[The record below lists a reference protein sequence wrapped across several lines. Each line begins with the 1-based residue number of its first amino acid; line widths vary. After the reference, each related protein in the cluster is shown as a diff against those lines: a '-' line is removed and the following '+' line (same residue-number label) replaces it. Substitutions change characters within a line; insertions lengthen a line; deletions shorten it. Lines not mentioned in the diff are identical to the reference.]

1 MTVIEETDPP
11 DQRLRIDELAAARA
25 ALLEGPSS
33 RASQAQ
39 RAKGKLTVR
48 ERLDLLFD
56 PGSFREVEGFRRH
69 RASGFGLEER
79 RPYSDGVVTGWGTV
93 DGRTVFAYAHDFRI
107 FGGSLGEAHAEKIHK
122 LMDLAESAGA
132 PLVSLSDGA
141 GGRIQEGVTPLAGY
155 GGSFPRD
162 GRGSGVI
169 PQVRLVLGPG

>member
-1 MTVIEETDPP
+1 MAILEPVYGTGAFTGPMTVIEETDPP

-69 RASGFGLEER
+69 RASGFGLEQ
-79 RPYSDGVVTGWGTV
+79 
-93 DGRTVFAYAHDFRI
+93 
-107 FGGSLGEAHAEKIHK
+107 L
-122 LMDLAESAGA
+122 
-132 PLVSLSDGA
+132 
-141 GGRIQEGVTPLAGY
+141 
-155 GGSFPRD
+155 
-162 GRGSGVI
+162 
-169 PQVRLVLGPG
+169 